1 MTEESQ
7 ATVAVVAEPVSAD
20 APQVTTETEGLTD
33 GQAADSPEEPGEA
46 EKKSRAAERRER
58 HRAHIAQVKAE
69 RDAAVAK
76 AAEADARRQKLLN
89 AAQMDAE
96 PTERD
101 FPDPLELAA
110 AKASWKMD
118 QKRTDRFA
126 QEAETEATE
135 AKRQAAALT
144 ERERQ
149 VYLDAFDEQAKEA
162 ASRYADYDAVVK
174 RKGMFPLGNALPD
187 MIMTSDVA
195 ADLAYAV
202 ARDQALHDELIKL
215 PPVEMARRLGRIEA
229 SLHAPKPRTETQA
242 PTPIAPVRGSARA
255 APNADAMS
263 YEEYRQARMSGKLR

>member
-1 MTEESQ
+1 MTDES
-7 ATVAVVAEPVSAD
+7 AAAVSAAPEAVSAEP
-20 APQVTTETEGLTD
+20 QVTETEGQIEE
-33 GQAADSPEEPGEA
+33 GQAADSPEESGEA

-58 HRAHIAQVKAE
+58 HKAHIAQVKAE
-69 RDAAVAK
+69 RDAALAK
-76 AAEADARRQKLLN
+76 VQEAEARRQKLLT

-118 QKRTDRFA
+118 QKRTDRSA

-135 AKRQAAALT
+135 AKRQAEALSA
-144 ERERQ
+144 RERQ

-162 ASRYADYDAVVK
+162 ATRYADFDAVVK
-174 RKGMFPLGNALPD
+174 RKGVFPVGNPLPD
-187 MIMTSDVA
+187 LIMTSDLA

-202 ARDQALHDELIKL
+202 ARDQALHDELVKL

-229 SLHAPKPRTETQA
+229 SLTAPKPRTETQA
-242 PTPIAPVRGSARA
+242 PAPIAPVRGSARA

>member
-1 MTEESQ
+1 MTEES
-7 ATVAVVAEPVSAD
+7 AAAVSAAPEAVSAEP
-20 APQVTTETEGLTD
+20 QVTETEGQIEE
-33 GQAADSPEEPGEA
+33 GQAAESPDQPEEA

-58 HRAHIAQVKAE
+58 HKAHIAQVKAE

-76 AAEADARRQKLLN
+76 ADEADARRQKLLN

-126 QEAETEATE
+126 QEAQTEATE
-135 AKRQAAALT
+135 AKRQAEALNAK
-144 ERERQ
+144 ERE

-162 ASRYADYDAVVK
+162 ATRYADYDAVVR
-174 RKGMFPLGNALPD
+174 RKGIFPPGNALPD
-187 MIMTSDVA
+187 LIMTSEVA

-202 ARDQALHDELIKL
+202 ARDQVLHDELVKL

-229 SLHAPKPRTETQA
+229 SLQAPKPRTETQA
-242 PTPIAPVRGSARA
+242 PNPIAPVRGSARA
-255 APNADAMS
+255 IPNIESMS
-263 YEEYRQARMSGKLR
+263 MDEYRAARMSGKIR